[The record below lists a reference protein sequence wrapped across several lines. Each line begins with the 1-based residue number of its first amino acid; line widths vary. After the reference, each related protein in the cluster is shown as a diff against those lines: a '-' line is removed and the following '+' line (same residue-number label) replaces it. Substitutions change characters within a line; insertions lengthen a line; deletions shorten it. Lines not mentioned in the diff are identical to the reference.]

1 MSHRTW
7 SQLTAVGQEMRHQR
21 SGNLLLVVGRVPSS
35 KSQSH
40 LLSDDDDT

>member
-1 MSHRTW
+1 MSLRTCA
-7 SQLTAVGQEMRHQR
+7 QLTVVGQEMHQR
-21 SGNLLLVVGRVPSS
+21 GGNLLLAVGRVPSS